1 MKQTSLRSIAAT
13 AVVVAGSCAFAQTG
27 NMAVNNDGRKP
38 HPSAILDVSSN
49 YLPLATAE
57 QKGMLIPRVTTA
69 QRNAIAPTVAQ
80 QGIMV
85 YQTDGVPGFYYFE
98 YGQWVRVDVGA
109 DGWDVSGNNPTLVAN
124 EFLGTRDNTDF
135 VFRTNNVEAMRVKGT
150 NGARYVGIGTT
161 TPAEMV
167 DVNGALLI
175 NNPSPG
181 SWPPPTSFAATN
193 QTGTILFR
201 PPGTGSPG
209 DTLFSTYIPGAP
221 QNRDAIMWAGHWG
234 NVDGTGVQNLAAADA
249 NSGGWRKLEND
260 YQERFTKSYAQ
271 PGTPSCGSGSVQI
284 PGNIAIVAANLTS
297 ALASPGVREW
307 VSPYPHNTSGRI
319 RHQHMYLA
327 SELNLEVNQLSGN
340 ANVTG
345 GLCANQPITSIGF
358 YIGTGGGSKT
368 VPLNSMAITIK
379 HVAFGVN
386 DLSTG
391 FDLSNDPAQ
400 SCYIQTVNT
409 NRPSITGA
417 WEVFSPLSQPFVWDG
432 VRNIVV
438 EIAYATTTIAAAQPP
453 VLFGP
458 SPGGALLT
466 ASWNSTSTIAPC
478 SNAGLPGSCSATL
491 PSVPAGMPWNNA
503 SCGTL
508 GTNGGTTQFRPVIQ
522 FTGTV
527 ATAPALVNSFG
538 SYLYYQ
544 GGFVAEST
552 TTGNPFGR
560 QTNPYFAFKGP
571 GTITAENGV
580 FDNSIRLNDHV
591 FDRAFDGQVAPED
604 AALFGTQRN
613 HSIEEMAEFTR
624 MNRHLPT
631 VKGRDAW
638 RIEGGFS
645 FGDLTNQLWT
655 TTETQALYVTELH
668 DRLNLLEVLSTDRP
682 LVPDEFD
689 LARQQLAGAK
699 SYTDGEKGLLL
710 EGLRN
715 RVVTTQHH

>member
-38 HPSAILDVSSN
+38 HVSAILDVSSN

-57 QKGMLIPRVTTA
+57 QKGMLIPRMTTA

-85 YQTDGVPGFYYFE
+85 YQTDGVAGFYYFE
-98 YGQWVRVDVGA
+98 YGQWVRLDAGA
-109 DGWDVSGNNPTLVAN
+109 DSWDVIGNNPTLVAN

-161 TPAEMV
+161 TPAEAV
-167 DVNGALLI
+167 DVNGAI
-175 NNPSPG
+175 RIFNPSPG
-181 SWPPPTSFAATN
+181 SWAAPTSFAATN

-209 DTLFSTYIPGAP
+209 DTLFSTFVPGAP

-234 NVDGTGVQNLAAADA
+234 NINGTGPQNMAAADA

-260 YQERFTKSYAQ
+260 YSERAQ
-271 PGTPSCGSGSVQI
+271 KAYQQQGTPVCGAGFSELTQGSTTHSNGL
-284 PGNIAIVAANLTS
+284 PAATALLMNPFKYDIAQRRWRNQ
-297 ALASPGVREW
+297 
-307 VSPYPHNTSGRI
+307 Y
-319 RHQHMYLA
+319 MFLA
-327 SELNLEVNQLSGN
+327 SELNVEQNQLGGN
-340 ANVTG
+340 TTATQ
-345 GLCANQPITSIGF
+345 GLCPGSPITSIGF
-358 YIGTGGGSKT
+358 WINQAIAANNPQRTLQIAVTVKH
-368 VPLNSMAITIK
+368 VPL
-379 HVAFGVN
+379 GVN
-386 DLSTG
+386 DLNGG
-391 FDLSNDPAQ
+391 FDNSIDAGQGCYNSAAVVWPAV
-400 SCYIQTVNT
+400 SGVAAWSTFN
-409 NRPSITGA
+409 IT
-417 WEVFSPLSQPFVWDG
+417 PFVWDG

-438 EIAYATTTIAAAQPP
+438 EVAVAAAA
-453 VLFGP
+453 
-458 SPGGALLT
+458 GGGGLVAG
-466 ASWNSTSTIAPC
+466 
-478 SNAGLPGSCSATL
+478 GLPVRYSTTATNLTYGAYSNPPYPLSCSPATGLAGSCGPLNVATAL
-491 PSVPAGMPWNNA
+491 SSTCTGVF
-503 SCGTL
+503 GTSIY
-508 GTNGGTTQFRPVIQ
+508 RPVIR
-522 FTGTV
+522 FGGTV
-527 ATAPALVNSFG
+527 TTSPALTSSIS

-544 GGFVAEST
+544 GGFVSEAT
-552 TTGNPFGR
+552 TTGNPYGR
-560 QTNPYFAFKGP
+560 QITPYYAFRGP

-580 FDNSIRLNDHV
+580 YDNGAELNDHV
-591 FDRAFDGQVAPED
+591 FDRAFDGQVAAKD
-604 AALFGTQRN
+604 ASKFGTLRN

-655 TTETQALYVTELH
+655 TTETQALYVTELN
-668 DRLNLLEVLSTDRP
+668 DKLNVLELLSTDRTITS
-682 LVPDEFD
+682 DEFD
-689 LARQQLAGAK
+689 LARQQLAGVK
-699 SYTDGEKGLLL
+699 TYTDGEKGLLL

-715 RVVTTQHH
+715 RVVTTQQH